1 VSASSRVVIIKDD
14 VPTVVAAINELV
26 GKEVLVGIPDSST
39 DRDQEEAQPITNA
52 TLGYIHEN
60 GAPEANIPARPFL
73 IPGVEKAEEP
83 ALERLKKAAQV
94 TMRGDSKSADKYL
107 NDAGIIASNSVK
119 KMFWD
124 NDWPPLQPATV
135 ANRHRKRG
143 TKGMRD
149 AEQKYLELIA
159 QGMSPADAQSAA
171 GIQPLVDT
179 AQLRN
184 SVTYILRKAK

>member
-1 VSASSRVVIIKDD
+1 MASNPRLVIIKDD
-14 VPTVVAAINELV
+14 VPAVVAAINELV

-83 ALERLKKAAQV
+83 TLERLKKAAQV
-94 TMRGDSKSADKYL
+94 TMRGDTKSADKYL

-119 KMFWD
+119 RTFWE
-124 NDWPPLQPATV
+124 NNWEPLKPSTI
-135 ANRHRKRG
+135 ANRHRQRG
-143 TKGMRD
+143 TKMRD
-149 AEQKYLELIA
+149 AERQYLGLIGE
-159 QGMSPADAQSAA
+159 GMSPADAQAAA

-184 SVTYILRKAK
+184 AITYVIRKAK